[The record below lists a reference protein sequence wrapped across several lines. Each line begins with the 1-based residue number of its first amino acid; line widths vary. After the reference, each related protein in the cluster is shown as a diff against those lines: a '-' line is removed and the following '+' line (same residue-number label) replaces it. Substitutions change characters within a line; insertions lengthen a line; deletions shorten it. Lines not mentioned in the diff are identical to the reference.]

1 MVPEE
6 QWDETIL
13 VGFLNENIKV
23 DNMIIQSYS
32 TTADSEH
39 SVMSSLYPLE
49 NGMAFAQY
57 SGNKYN
63 DIFDLYKKS
72 NYYTVYMHGNE
83 GSFWNRKNV
92 YSTLQIDDLILH

>member
-1 MVPEE
+1 
-6 QWDETIL
+6 
-13 VGFLNENIKV
+13 
-23 DNMIIQSYS
+23 
-32 TTADSEH
+32 
-39 SVMSSLYPLE
+39 MSSLYPLE

-83 GSFWNRKNV
+83 GSSDTQSLINSLFGSKLSIKFKSSICNV
-92 YSTLQIDDLILH
+92 LYTFFLFQNEPSFPCIYTV